1 MKKYALKMIIGSLAL
16 LFFFSACQ
24 RDNGR
29 VVGTTTIN
37 IDGEIK
43 IEYSGDIKLNSSKNA
58 FSSISPNGYV
68 AYKNKDK
75 KMVVESDANGC
86 ISYKINR
93 NIKTSTLNTED
104 KTFVANSIDDM
115 LSKGAKF

>member
-1 MKKYALKMIIGSLAL
+1 MKKFALKMITSSLL
-16 LFFFSACQ
+16 VLFFFTACQ

-37 IDGEIK
+37 IDGKIK
-43 IEYSGDIKLNSSKNA
+43 IEYSGDIKLNSSKTA

-68 AYKNKDK
+68 EYKNEDRKL
-75 KMVVESDANGC
+75 VVESDTNGY
-86 ISYKINR
+86 ISYKINGHT
-93 NIKTSTLNTED
+93 KTTTLSTED